1 MKYCYDMAMTV
12 PYIHSV
18 EAWAVWYCRSFLCFL
33 PPHLLLKIS
42 NKKINTPLRS
52 HSYYLVLCIQ
62 INSAANSHGC
72 VAIVRHLKLE
82 DKIEIVNAYGK
93 TRTPAFLAINP
104 CHTCPTL
111 ELDGNDAIWE
121 SCAIMRYLCLNNDGG
136 EELYPADPVLR
147 GKIDMVME

>member
-1 MKYCYDMAMTV
+1 M
-12 PYIHSV
+12 P
-18 EAWAVWYCRSFLCFL
+18 SFFCVFSIL
-33 PPHLLLKIS
+33 PTISILLKIS
-42 NKKINTPLRS
+42 KKINAPLRS

-93 TRTPAFLAINP
+93 TRSPEFLAINP

-111 ELDGNDAIWE
+111 ELDGNDGAIWE

>member
-1 MKYCYDMAMTV
+1 MQSRVIYLCVIFLSSTSIDW
-12 PYIHSV
+12 SFF
-18 EAWAVWYCRSFLCFL
+18 WYAHIQSSPVL
-33 PPHLLLKIS
+33 
-42 NKKINTPLRS
+42 
-52 HSYYLVLCIQ
+52 YLQ
-62 INSAANSHGC
+62 SAANSHGC
-72 VAIVRHLKLE
+72 IAIVRHLKLE

-93 TRTPAFLAINP
+93 TRTPEFLAINP

-111 ELDGNDAIWE
+111 ELDGDDGAIWE